1 MIEELV
7 DIIAMVIAL
16 ILILWLYIFLPI
28 KMARKRGRS
37 AFGWVVLFGIISP
50 LWGIIVLHVL
60 GDSKQKIRIL
70 GDSKQKIRK
79 DIIEE
84 LHRN

>member
-1 MIEELV
+1 MAEEPIS
-7 DIIAMVIAL
+7 IIAIILAL
-16 ILILWLYIFLPI
+16 IVILWLYIFLPA

-37 AFGWVVLFGIISP
+37 TIGWILLFWFISP
-50 LWGIIVLHVL
+50 LWGIIVLLVL
-60 GDSKQKIRIL
+60 GDSKQKIRE
-70 GDSKQKIRK
+70 

>member
-1 MIEELV
+1 MAEAIASLTAL
-7 DIIAMVIAL
+7 IIALSIVL
-16 ILILWLYIFLPI
+16 GLYIFLPA
-28 KMARKRGRS
+28 KMARNRGRS
-37 AFGWVVLFGIISP
+37 AIGWVLLFWIVSP
-50 LWGIIVLHVL
+50 IWGIIFLL
-60 GDSKQKIRIL
+60 II

>member
-1 MIEELV
+1 MAEETIL
-7 DIIAMVIAL
+7 IIAIIIAL
-16 ILILWLYIFLPI
+16 ILILWLYIFLPA

-37 AFGWVVLFGIISP
+37 TIGWILLFWIISP
-50 LWGIIVLHVL
+50 LWGIIVLLVL
-60 GDSKQKIRIL
+60 GDSKQKIRE
-70 GDSKQKIRK
+70 

>member
-1 MIEELV
+1 MAEETIP
-7 DIIAMVIAL
+7 IIAIIIAL
-16 ILILWLYIFLPI
+16 ILILWLYIFLPA

-37 AFGWVVLFGIISP
+37 TIGWVVLFWVISP
-50 LWGIIVLHVL
+50 LWGIIVLLVL
-60 GDSKQKIRIL
+60 GDSKQKIRE
-70 GDSKQKIRK
+70 